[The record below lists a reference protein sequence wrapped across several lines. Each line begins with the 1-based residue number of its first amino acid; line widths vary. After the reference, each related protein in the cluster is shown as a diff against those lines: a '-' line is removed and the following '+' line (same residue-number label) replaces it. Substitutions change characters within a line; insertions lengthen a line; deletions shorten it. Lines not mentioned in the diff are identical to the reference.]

1 MKPKRILLTVA
12 LLLTVVLPICG
23 GLTACDT
30 PDTSND
36 TTNATTRE
44 EPTVND
50 TQTEAPTEEATEETT
65 AEIFSPD
72 PTLSVPDYDA
82 LMSNMDTFPLSF
94 KYGSTEYKGFAGFAL
109 EAEAYVEID
118 RGIQTTRHYRHPDI
132 PALFELVATVYPEES
147 AYEYVVYITNDGDQD
162 TEIFANLCFEIEF
175 EGNNPVISGIK
186 GDAGGQNYTP
196 YTHDLTARTR
206 YTDTCTSGRP
216 SHGVFPYYN
225 LSYGDRKSTRLNSS
239 HTCRSRMPS
248 SA

>member
-1 MKPKRILLTVA
+1 MKPKRILLMVA

-82 LMSNMDTFPLSF
+82 LMSNMDTFPL
-94 KYGSTEYKGFAGFAL
+94 
-109 EAEAYVEID
+109 
-118 RGIQTTRHYRHPDI
+118 
-132 PALFELVATVYPEES
+132 
-147 AYEYVVYITNDGDQD
+147 
-162 TEIFANLCFEIEF
+162 
-175 EGNNPVISGIK
+175 
-186 GDAGGQNYTP
+186 
-196 YTHDLTARTR
+196 
-206 YTDTCTSGRP
+206 
-216 SHGVFPYYN
+216 
-225 LSYGDRKSTRLNSS
+225 
-239 HTCRSRMPS
+239 
-248 SA
+248 